1 MNPDPKSIKIE
12 VCAFSLESCLAAEK
26 GGANRIELCGSMYD
40 GGTTPSAGLIQIVK
54 QRINIE
60 IHAMIRPRGGDF
72 CYSSDEISVMQADI
86 RMAKELG
93 CEGIVL
99 GILQPNGQ
107 VNIAQ
112 TKELVA
118 LAKPMIVTFHRAIDM
133 TPNYLEALED
143 IIETGCERILT
154 SGQKNT
160 AMEGIGNIKIL
171 VEKAN
176 NRIEIMAGSG
186 VNADNAQTL
195 IHTGV
200 NALHLT
206 GKSIR
211 DSEMVYRKEGIA
223 MGGISEVPEYD
234 IVYSDF
240 NKIQAV
246 VNCVSKILQSKPQH
260 PSIHI
265 P

>member
-1 MNPDPKSIKIE
+1 MNSDHKSIKIE

-26 GGANRIELCGSMYD
+26 GGANRIELCGSMYE
-40 GGTTPSAGLIQIVK
+40 GGTTPSAGLIQIAK
-54 QRINIE
+54 QRVNIE

-72 CYSSDEISVMQADI
+72 CYSDDEIAVMQADI
-86 RMAKELG
+86 RIAKELG

-99 GILQPNGQ
+99 GILHPNGE

-112 TKELVA
+112 TKALVT
-118 LAKPMIVTFHRAIDM
+118 LAKPMQVTFHRAVDM
-133 TPNYLEALED
+133 TPDYLEALEN
-143 IIETGCERILT
+143 IIETGCNRILT

-160 AMEGIGNIKIL
+160 ATEGIEAIESL
-171 VEKAN
+171 VKQAN
-176 NRIEIMAGSG
+176 GRIEIMAGSG
-186 VNADNAQTL
+186 VNADNARTL

-223 MGGISEVPEYD
+223 MGGLSEVPEYE
-234 IVYSDF
+234 IVYSDSE
-240 NKIQAV
+240 KIQAV
-246 VNCVSKILQSKPQH
+246 VECVEMEH
-260 PSIHI
+260 R
-265 P
+265 

>member
-1 MNPDPKSIKIE
+1 MNSDHKSIKIE

-26 GGANRIELCGSMYD
+26 GGANRIELCGSMYE
-40 GGTTPSAGLIQIVK
+40 GGTTPSAGLIQVAK
-54 QRINIE
+54 QQVSIE

-72 CYSSDEISVMQADI
+72 CYSENEISVMQADI

-99 GILQPNGQ
+99 GILQPNGE

-112 TKELVA
+112 TKALVD
-118 LAKPMIVTFHRAIDM
+118 LAKPMQVTFHRAIDM
-133 TPNYLEALED
+133 TPDYLKALED
-143 IIETGCERILT
+143 IIEAGCDRILT

-160 AMEGIGNIKIL
+160 AMKGIEAIEKL
-171 VEKAN
+171 VKQAN

-186 VNADNAQTL
+186 LNASNVQTL

-211 DSEMVYRKEGIA
+211 DSEMIYRKEGVT
-223 MGGISEVPEYD
+223 MGGLSEVPEYE

-240 NKIQAV
+240 KKIQAV
-246 VNCVSKILQSKPQH
+246 AEVV
-260 PSIHI
+260 
-265 P
+265 

>member
-1 MNPDPKSIKIE
+1 MNSDHKSIKIE

-26 GGANRIELCGSMYD
+26 GGANRIELCGSMYE
-40 GGTTPSAGLIQIVK
+40 GGTTPSAGLIQVAK
-54 QRINIE
+54 QQVSIE

-72 CYSSDEISVMQADI
+72 CYSENEISVMQADI
-86 RMAKELG
+86 RMAKQME

-99 GILQPNGQ
+99 GILQPNGR
-107 VNIAQ
+107 VNISQ
-112 TKELVA
+112 TKGLVN
-118 LAKPMIVTFHRAIDM
+118 LAKPMQVTFHRAFDM
-133 TPNYLEALED
+133 TTDYSEALED
-143 IIETGCERILT
+143 IIETGCDRILT

-160 AMEGIGNIKIL
+160 AMEGIEAIEKL
-171 VEKAN
+171 VKQAN

-186 VNADNAQTL
+186 VNASNVQTL

-211 DSEMVYRKEGIA
+211 DSEMIYRKEGIT
-223 MGGISEVPEYD
+223 MGGLSEVPEYE

-240 NKIQAV
+240 KKIRAV
-246 VNCVSKILQSKPQH
+246 VEVV
-260 PSIHI
+260 
-265 P
+265 

>member
-1 MNPDPKSIKIE
+1 MNSDHKSIKIE

-26 GGANRIELCGSMYD
+26 GGANRIELCGSMYE
-40 GGTTPSAGLIQIVK
+40 GGTTPSAGLIQIAK
-54 QRINIE
+54 QRVSIE

-72 CYSSDEISVMQADI
+72 CYTEDEISVMQADI
-86 RMAKELG
+86 RMAKQLG
-93 CEGIVL
+93 CEGVVL

-112 TKELVA
+112 TKALVA
-118 LAKPMIVTFHRAIDM
+118 LAKPMRVTFHRAIDM
-133 TPNYLEALED
+133 TPDYLEALEN
-143 IIETGCERILT
+143 IIETGCNRILT

-160 AMEGIGNIKIL
+160 AMEGIEAIKNL
-171 VEKAN
+171 VKQAN
-176 NRIEIMAGSG
+176 GRIEIMAGSG

-211 DSEMVYRKEGIA
+211 DSAMVYRKEGIA
-223 MGGISEVPEYD
+223 MGGLSEVPEYE
-234 IVYSDF
+234 IIYSDSE
-240 NKIQAV
+240 KIRAV
-246 VNCVSKILQSKPQH
+246 VNILPESSFYFREVLLP
-260 PSIHI
+260 
-265 P
+265 

>member
-1 MNPDPKSIKIE
+1 MNSDYKFIKIE

-26 GGANRIELCGSMYD
+26 GGANRIELCGSMYE

-72 CYSSDEISVMQADI
+72 CYSEEEISVMQADI

-93 CEGIVL
+93 CEGIIL
-99 GILQPNGQ
+99 GILQTNGQ

-133 TPNYLEALED
+133 TPDYLEALED

-160 AMEGIGNIKIL
+160 AIEGIKNIKTL

-176 NRIEIMAGSG
+176 GRIEIMAGSG
-186 VNADNAQTL
+186 VNIDNAQAL
-195 IHTGV
+195 MHTGV

-223 MGGISEVPEYD
+223 MGGLSEVPEYE
-234 IVYSDF
+234 IVYSDSE
-240 NKIQAV
+240 KIRAV
-246 VNCVSKILQSKPQH
+246 VGLFSSNLKKIHSF
-260 PSIHI
+260 
-265 P
+265 

>member
-1 MNPDPKSIKIE
+1 MIFNSKSPLVE

-26 GGANRIELCGSMYD
+26 GGAKRIELCSSMYE
-40 GGTTPSAGLIQIVK
+40 GGTTPSAGLIQLAK
-54 QRINIE
+54 QRISIE

-72 CYSSDEISVMQADI
+72 CYSDDEISVMQADI
-86 RMAKELG
+86 RIAKQLG

-99 GILQPNGQ
+99 GILQKNGR

-112 TKELVA
+112 TKALVA
-118 LAKPMIVTFHRAIDM
+118 LAKPMQVTFHRAIDM
-133 TPNYLEALED
+133 TPDYLEALED
-143 IIETGCERILT
+143 IIESGCDRILT

-160 AMEGIGNIKIL
+160 AMEGIENIKTLIK
-171 VEKAN
+171 KAN

-186 VNADNAQTL
+186 VNTDNAQTL

-200 NALHLT
+200 DALHLT
-206 GKSIR
+206 GKASR

-223 MGGISEVPEYD
+223 MGGLSEVPEYE

-240 NKIQAV
+240 EKIRAV
-246 VNCVSKILQSKPQH
+246 VEICSTTDFSLFVKETD
-260 PSIHI
+260 
-265 P
+265 

>member
-1 MNPDPKSIKIE
+1 MNSDYKSIKIE

-26 GGANRIELCGSMYD
+26 GGANRIELCGSMYE

-54 QRINIE
+54 QRISIE

-72 CYSSDEISVMQADI
+72 YYSDDEISVMQADI
-86 RMAKELG
+86 RIAKELG

-107 VNIAQ
+107 VNVVK

-118 LAKPMIVTFHRAIDM
+118 LAKPMQVTFHRAIDM
-133 TPNYLEALED
+133 TLDYLEALED

-160 AMEGIGNIKIL
+160 VMEGIENIETL
-171 VEKAN
+171 VKKAN
-176 NRIEIMAGSG
+176 GRIEIMAASG
-186 VNADNAQTL
+186 VNVNNAQTL
-195 IHTGV
+195 IHTGI

-223 MGGISEVPEYD
+223 MGGISEVPEYE
-234 IVYSDF
+234 IVFSDSE
-240 NKIQAV
+240 KIRAV
-246 VNCVSKILQSKPQH
+246 VELVVASR
-260 PSIHI
+260 
-265 P
+265 